1 MKFPT
6 TGDYTLEVE
15 IDRDYKYKAFSRAV
29 VAVGCSPYRA
39 ISNSTNSQLIIQKEK
54 SDYRIDQMSKENSHL
69 VTAQLY
75 NSASLVRSISFDS
88 EAEVNMDISSLP
100 TGFYFLVITEN
111 GKIVQRQKIVVK
123 R

>member
-1 MKFPT
+1 
-6 TGDYTLEVE
+6 
-15 IDRDYKYKAFSRAV
+15 
-29 VAVGCSPYRA
+29 
-39 ISNSTNSQLIIQKEK
+39 
-54 SDYRIDQMSKENSHL
+54 MSKENSHL